1 MVGGQW
7 QTTGLALHLK
17 KATLLTFNFPV
28 LRGVFWLWLFF
39 FFSHITLFYFIR
51 GVRSLGTLCKISQF
65 VQHLER
71 PATHMSWLIYD
82 QMISFDLEESMI
94 EYAVTTQ
101 LEKQNPNDRN
111 RQLKTMMNLESVP
124 TQSI

>member
-1 MVGGQW
+1 
-7 QTTGLALHLK
+7 
-17 KATLLTFNFPV
+17 
-28 LRGVFWLWLFF
+28 
-39 FFSHITLFYFIR
+39 
-51 GVRSLGTLCKISQF
+51 
-65 VQHLER
+65 
-71 PATHMSWLIYD
+71 MSWMIYD
-82 QMISFDLEESMI
+82 QMITFDLEESVI

>member
-17 KATLLTFNFPV
+17 TATLLTFNFPV
-28 LRGVFWLWLFF
+28 LRGVFWWLLLL

-111 RQLKTMMNLESVP
+111 RQLKTMMNLECVP

>member
-1 MVGGQW
+1 MGGQW
-7 QTTGLALHLK
+7 QTRGLAFHLK
-17 KATLLTFNFPV
+17 KATLLSFNFPV
-28 LRGVFWLWLFF
+28 LRGVFWVIFF
-39 FFSHITLFYFIR
+39 FFQISLYFIR
-51 GVRSLGTLCKISQF
+51 GIRSLETLCKISQF

-82 QMISFDLEESMI
+82 QMISFDLEESVI

>member
-1 MVGGQW
+1 MS
-7 QTTGLALHLK
+7 L
-17 KATLLTFNFPV
+17 
-28 LRGVFWLWLFF
+28 
-39 FFSHITLFYFIR
+39 YFIR
-51 GVRSLGTLCKISQF
+51 GVRSLETLCKISQF

-71 PATHMSWLIYD
+71 PATHMNWLICD
-82 QMISFDLEESMI
+82 QMISFDLEESLI

-111 RQLKTMMNLESVP
+111 RQLKAMMKGDMNLESVP